1 MRQTRRFAL
10 FAAVAL
16 LLLAS
21 QGRLQ
26 VSALPTGAPIAACA
40 DLTQQHF
47 RDPTDC
53 GSLCP
58 FSVSLVAIDGMPVA
72 AGAAQTYRCGSE
84 HTREER
90 LEIVSTLIITGYA
103 L

>member
-10 FAAVAL
+10 FAALAL

-26 VSALPTGAPIAACA
+26 VSALPTGAPISACA
-40 DLTQQHF
+40 DLTQRHYGASLM
-47 RDPTDC
+47 DC

-58 FSVSLVAIDGMPVA
+58 FSVSLVAIDGTPVA

-90 LEIVSTLIITGYA
+90 LEIV
-103 L
+103 